1 MTQLPREFSDLHR
14 QIAQARKSSYEDG
27 YLSGRID
34 GMLIGISIAGVVILV
49 ASYFFGVYS

>member
-34 GMLIGISIAGVVILV
+34 GFLIGVCLTGVAILV